1 MRTSPP
7 IASNDERDQGT
18 REQTI
23 PVDLMIKRL
32 EEANAR
38 AHEKAAPTEKP
49 KPIQVPDAEVA
60 RLSSEQTRPAIPDP
74 RSSRGGLAFGAA
86 GLLLAACF
94 GVVVWQSHYGEAAKQ
109 VVARWALP
117 LVHTTT
123 QGLTPGA
130 APMSAEAMARSLAS
144 ISQEIERLK
153 TGQEQMVRD
162 HAAAVE
168 QLSAALSQVTH
179 DNATIAEQ
187 LKASQEQKLRRRG
200 RR

>member
-1 MRTSPP
+1 
-7 IASNDERDQGT
+7 
-18 REQTI
+18 
-23 PVDLMIKRL
+23 
-32 EEANAR
+32 
-38 AHEKAAPTEKP
+38 
-49 KPIQVPDAEVA
+49 
-60 RLSSEQTRPAIPDP
+60 
-74 RSSRGGLAFGAA
+74 
-86 GLLLAACF
+86 
-94 GVVVWQSHYGEAAKQ
+94 
-109 VVARWALP
+109 
-117 LVHTTT
+117 
-123 QGLTPGA
+123 
-130 APMSAEAMARSLAS
+130 MSAEAMARSLAS

>member
-7 IASNDERDQGT
+7 IAPNDERDQGT

-38 AHEKAAPTEKP
+38 AHEKAAPAEKQ
-49 KPIQVPDAEVA
+49 KPIQVPDADVA
-60 RLSSEQTRPAIPDP
+60 RHSSERTRPAIPDGH
-74 RSSRGGLAFGAA
+74 SSRGGLAFGAA
-86 GLLLAACF
+86 GLLLAAF
-94 GVVVWQSHYGEAAKQ
+94 SILVWQSHYGEAAKH
-109 VVARWALP
+109 VIALWALP